1 MIPGA
6 GGLRKT
12 NVRYAATARMQQP
25 KMIQVI
31 IRKKKKKRKRKTRSC
46 NVKRRPPVHSP
57 KALETKRK
65 KRHYLLLPASMAHV
79 PTRKSRAKTLS
90 LQLQVRN
97 CRVKQL
103 SIDPLDRLP
112 GNNFPLLLP
121 HPKRIIKSKNTFPAL
136 TSEKLPSQTTVDR
149 ST

>member
-1 MIPGA
+1 MTNNDDLTQPNCRKIPMIPGA

-103 SIDPLDRLP
+103 SIHSTEPQETMSPFFAQQPRP
-112 GNNFPLLLP
+112 S
-121 HPKRIIKSKNTFPAL
+121 SKKDDQ
-136 TSEKLPSQTTVDR
+136 E
-149 ST
+149 